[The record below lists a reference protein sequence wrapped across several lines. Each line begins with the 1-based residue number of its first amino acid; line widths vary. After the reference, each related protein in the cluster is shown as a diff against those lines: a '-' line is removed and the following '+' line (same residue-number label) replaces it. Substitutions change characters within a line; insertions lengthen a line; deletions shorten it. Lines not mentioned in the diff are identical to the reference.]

1 MSLKRIGRLL
11 GLWRL
16 GQGKGGEV
24 IIQGIVL
31 LWMYVTRVVWKL
43 KVYLLN
49 MTFLH
54 KQAGRFSFLL
64 CPAQFLRCQNL

>member
-31 LWMYVTRVVWKL
+31 WMDVTLVVWKL
-43 KVYLLN
+43 KVCLLN
-49 MTFLH
+49 MTFLR
-54 KQAGRFSFLL
+54 KQAGRLSFLL
-64 CPAQFLRCQNL
+64 CPAQFLRPQNL

>member
-31 LWMYVTRVVWKL
+31 WMDVTLVVWKL
-43 KVYLLN
+43 KVCLLN
-49 MTFLH
+49 MTFLC

-64 CPAQFLRCQNL
+64 CPAQFLRPQNL